1 MVLLASQTIAVI
13 GNDSTIEL
21 KALVIML
28 RIALH
33 LWGILS
39 IEQTVLHPPVFS
51 WRIHQNLWR
60 HFVPTAADSEGLF
73 EGTGTSNRLAM
84 CKYEI

>member
-51 WRIHQNLWR
+51 
-60 HFVPTAADSEGLF
+60 
-73 EGTGTSNRLAM
+73 
-84 CKYEI
+84 